1 MKEKITV
8 KLEPIELFKIVKL
21 LGEQPAHSSAQL
33 YLKMRELWLS
43 YKKYMSYSFEF
54 CSKEATEDDVRNI
67 ASEIQKGLRE
77 NHDF

>member
-8 KLEPIELFKIVKL
+8 ELEPVEVFKIVQA
-21 LGEQPAHSSAQL
+21 LGEQPARLSAQL
-33 YLKMRELWLS
+33 YLKMRELWS
-43 YKKYMSYSFEF
+43 NHKNHSIEF
-54 CSKEATEDDVRNI
+54 YSKEATEDDVHNM